1 MSSWSLQ
8 GPGCSRARKAGNQTE
23 GRDEHTE
30 AGQCNKGKKGWALV
44 CCSGGTEVSQALAKG
59 NSKGNQR
66 GECDYDQGSGKLR
79 APQV

>member
-30 AGQCNKGKKGWALV
+30 AGSV
-44 CCSGGTEVSQALAKG
+44 T
-59 NSKGNQR
+59 R
-66 GECDYDQGSGKLR
+66 GRKAGPLCAAVVGVK
-79 APQV
+79 